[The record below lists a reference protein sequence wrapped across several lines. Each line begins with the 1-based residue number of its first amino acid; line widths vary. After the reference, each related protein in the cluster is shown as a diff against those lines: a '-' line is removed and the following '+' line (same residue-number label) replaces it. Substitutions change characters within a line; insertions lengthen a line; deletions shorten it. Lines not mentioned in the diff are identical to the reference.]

1 VAFLQ
6 EPQQLD
12 TSLLHQDPEF
22 SQLSPPPHQLPVNTD
37 RWYYRVFQSAPD
49 LIRSLLPGS
58 AAAANPLSLD
68 PAAPGD
74 RLYRFEALELKELSH
89 RLDGVLWPRES
100 TGCAHTGSPEFPVV
114 LLEVQMHPD
123 PGFHHRLAAQTYR
136 FLQQQPQIEHWA
148 VLVITPHSRL
158 NLGPSQPLRLFLEQ
172 QVVWL
177 NLEALSRRP
186 DLDPLLNLLTLP
198 VRPESELPACSQ
210 QILASRPDLDTVV
223 LPMLVQRFP
232 ELTEEQIMVIAGIPR
247 EEIRHTRA
255 VQDWLAEGRQEGE
268 AAITLR
274 LLNRRCGPLT
284 DATTAQIQAL
294 PLEQLEALADA
305 LLDFQGPADL
315 AAWLDANSSGSP

>member
-1 VAFLQ
+1 
-6 EPQQLD
+6 
-12 TSLLHQDPEF
+12 
-22 SQLSPPPHQLPVNTD
+22 VNTD

-49 LIRSLLPGS
+49 LIRALLPGS
-58 AAAANPLSLD
+58 ATAANAFSLD

-74 RLYRFEALELKELSH
+74 QLYRFEALEIKELSH

-100 TGCAHTGSPEFPVV
+100 TGCAETGSPEFPVV

-136 FLQQQPQIEHWA
+136 FLQQQPQVEHWA

-158 NLGPSQPLRLFLEQ
+158 RLGPTQALQVFLDQ

-177 NLEALSRRP
+177 NLEELGHRP
-186 DLDPLLNLLTLP
+186 ELDPLLNLLTLP
-198 VRPESELPACSQ
+198 VRPESELAATSQ
-210 QILASRPDLDTVV
+210 QILASRPDLETVV

-232 ELTEEQIMVIAGIPR
+232 QLTEAEIMMIAGIPR

-268 AAITLR
+268 AREAAKMTLR
-274 LLNRRCGPLT
+274 QLSRRCGPLSDT
-284 DATTAQIQAL
+284 TTAQIQAL
-294 PLEQLEALADA
+294 PLEKLEGLADA
-305 LLDFQGPADL
+305 LLDFTGPADL
-315 AAWLDANSSGSP
+315 AAWMAANT